1 MSIQRMLLRAM
12 LALVGL
18 AALAGV
24 ATIFLPAKDFLARIA
39 GTLITSA
46 FAIALALPASKKL
59 DREETRPM
67 GLAMLTAIVPCFVL
81 VLAALWIGLLFSW
94 RVELEVLATALHYA
108 GCAAVLLVA
117 LGLSKGEATRVSGR
131 LAIVAALVCFVIG
144 LPAIWAERAGLG
156 TWDLQAKLWG
166 TSWLIFWTMVLAGM
180 SLFAVTTR
188 TTPWRWIGVLAAAA
202 ALLMGLYGIWNE
214 LKDPPVWFVQAL
226 IVALAIGLANVLNT
240 LKLEGMQ
247 RYVALGTIGTV
258 LLTAVLGSYLNFITE
273 GFRGDLDGDE
283 LLVRLIAAGSIVSV
297 CGLLAITIFLAAN
310 RRALVTTSAAV
321 KEITRV
327 RVVCPRCTTKSDAA
341 LGSDRCPGCGL
352 LYLFRLAEPRCVKC
366 DYNLLDLKSDRCPEC
381 GTPVAESAPTARAAE
396 A

>member
-1 MSIQRMLLRAM
+1 M

-144 LPAIWAERAGLG
+144 LPAIWADRAGLG

-381 GTPVAESAPTARAAE
+381 GTPVAESATSDALAAHT
-396 A
+396 